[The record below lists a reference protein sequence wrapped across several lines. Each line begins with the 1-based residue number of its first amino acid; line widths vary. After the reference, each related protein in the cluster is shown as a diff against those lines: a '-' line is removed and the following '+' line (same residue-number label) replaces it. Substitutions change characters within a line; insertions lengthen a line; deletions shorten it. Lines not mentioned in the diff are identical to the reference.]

1 MAISAKLVK
10 ELREKTGAGMMD
22 CKKALEACD
31 GDIEAS
37 FDWLREKGIAKSAK
51 KADRIAAE
59 GLSAF
64 AINGNVAA
72 MVEVNSENGFG
83 VLVEMNCETDFVAKN
98 AEFVALVNNV
108 CEAVAANNP
117 ADLEAAKAIEVD
129 GKTIETT
136 IAEASGKIGEKLS
149 LRRIKTFTK
158 NDDEVFGAY
167 SHMGGKMVSIVK
179 LADGDEEKARDIAM
193 HVAAINPKYISQD
206 EIPQVEKDREDAVQ
220 TEIMAN
226 DPKLANKPEKVLE
239 GIKRGKLNKVF
250 SEWCLLDQEFIK
262 TPKESVAKYLGKAK
276 VLEMA
281 RFQVGEGIEKKE
293 ENFAEEVAAQMKQ

>member
-72 MVEVNSENGFG
+72 MVEVNS
-83 VLVEMNCETDFVAKN
+83 ETDFVAKN

-226 DPKLANKPEKVLE
+226 DPKLANKPEKVY
-239 GIKRGKLNKVF
+239 KVF